1 MNKLNKENMKNQ
13 YDLIPCKIW
22 ISSDNK
28 LGVYCVFINRD
39 CTGNRDNNCY
49 NEDIEVYCK

>member
-28 LGVYCVFINRD
+28 LGVYCVFRNRD